1 MERTGY
7 ESEVMSTSIWSGS
20 LQRKFWISI
29 RDISIPWLISFCS
42 SLFYIMRNDDYSKL
56 FWIVESSESL
66 RDSKTDDVYFMTFWT

>member
-7 ESEVMSTSIWSGS
+7 ESEVMSISIWSGS

-29 RDISIPWLISFCS
+29 NDISIPWLISFYS

-66 RDSKTDDVYFMTFWT
+66 RDSKTDDVCFMTFWT